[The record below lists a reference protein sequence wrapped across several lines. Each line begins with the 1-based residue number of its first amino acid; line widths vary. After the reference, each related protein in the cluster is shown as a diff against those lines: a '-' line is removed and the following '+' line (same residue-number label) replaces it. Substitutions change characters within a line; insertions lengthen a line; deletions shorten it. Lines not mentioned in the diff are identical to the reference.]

1 MSAVK
6 SIVAQKGIQ
15 DKYLSHN
22 PHHTQFKADYLRHSQ
37 FSKMLLKVE
46 PDGYNYDT
54 FQFGDIYTFEIE
66 KNCDLLKSVLLEMT
80 VQEHNNSDIVSQT
93 MYTLIDYIELEISDK
108 VIERLSGDWLYVY
121 HLLDTSYSSK
131 YTHADN
137 TNSGDTLNEHTLYL
151 EIPFWFSLTLE
162 NSLPVCALDNSPIR
176 IRLKLRNRNTINAI
190 NNEIIS
196 KIQLINTVL
205 DLTDEEK
212 KIFKDTPLEYVITQ
226 VETIYPPILVKNQS
240 MKKMIELPDTQFVSE
255 LLWVFR
261 TLDNQSDNFF
271 NFNRLDQTNYQEH
284 TNRISLTMNGKKNLL
299 PTSYY
304 TKIQRMETY
313 GINEEESGD
322 SSVNSSISGNTIYCH
337 SFGIENNVEPN
348 GFLSFNKFNTL
359 TLELDIVGD
368 AYERQPILFLKNY
381 NIMRFQN
388 GYCELLF

>member
-37 FSKMLLKVE
+37 FSKILIKVE

-66 KNCDLLKSVLLEMT
+66 KNCDLLKSVLLEIT
-80 VQEHNNSDIVSQT
+80 VKGFNNSDIVPQT
-93 MYTLIDYIELEISDK
+93 MYALIDYIELEISDK

-121 HLLDTSYSSK
+121 HLLDETYSSSH
-131 YTHADN
+131 THSDN
-137 TNSGDTLNEHTLYL
+137 TNSGDTTGDHILYL
-151 EIPFWFSLTLE
+151 EIPFWFSLKLE
-162 NSLPVCALDNSPIR
+162 NSLPVSALDHSPIR
-176 IRLKLRNRNTINAI
+176 IRLKLRNRNTINSI
-190 NNEIIS
+190 HNEIIS

-212 KIFKDTPLEYVITQ
+212 KIFKETHLEYVITQ

-261 TLDNQSDNFF
+261 TLDSNYENFF
-271 NFNRLDQTNYQEH
+271 NFNRIDTSSYQEH

-299 PTSYY
+299 PTGYY
-304 TKIQRMETY
+304 TKIQRMEKY
-313 GINEEESGD
+313 GINVEEKGD
-322 SSVNSSISGNTIYCH
+322 TTIHSDILGNTIYCH
-337 SFGIENNVEPN
+337 SFGVENNVEPN

-368 AYERQPILFLKNY
+368 TNERQPILFLKNY